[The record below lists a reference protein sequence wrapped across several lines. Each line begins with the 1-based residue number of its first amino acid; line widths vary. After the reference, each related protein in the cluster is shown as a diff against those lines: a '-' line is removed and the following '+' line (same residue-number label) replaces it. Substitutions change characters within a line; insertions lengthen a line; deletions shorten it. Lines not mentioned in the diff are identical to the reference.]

1 MTKHCRLFLLLMM
14 MGVAV
19 PPVVSAEPASKP
31 AETHLWVCAGYFEK
45 RLDREVAS
53 HGIEIY
59 RERFMA
65 TRDGAIRR
73 AVFVFPV
80 AYRVLRDHLRS
91 QTATRFGEAAFVE
104 HPAFDLR
111 DDVAA
116 APGAKAASSAGTYS
130 PGEQIAS
137 LAEPGVRLDKRPA
150 AVEITTKP
158 YNGVPSK
165 NGWSQ
170 LHLLVLDGAPILGS
184 DSTLVVAWR
193 EDSAEEWGTGKSGS
207 LFSFGKHRAS
217 ASFVTAT
224 EFALMER
231 LGKLYGT
238 PFGLFPLSDSGPL
251 QKDAAGWQNARE
263 WLERYRAK
271 PDDDLQ
277 AIHPGRC

>member
-1 MTKHCRLFLLLMM
+1 MTMRYRLILLLVLI
-14 MGVAV
+14 GVG
-19 PPVVSAEPASKP
+19 VSPLATAAPATKP
-31 AETHLWVCAGYFEK
+31 AETHLWVCAGYFMK

-53 HGIEIY
+53 HGVDIY

-65 TRDGAIRR
+65 TRDDAIRR

-80 AYRVLRDHLRS
+80 AYRILRDHLRS
-91 QTATRFGEAAFVE
+91 QTETCFGEAAYVE

-116 APGAKAASSAGTYS
+116 AGDKAATAADAYK

-137 LAEPGVRLDKRPA
+137 LAGPGAGSGKPA

-170 LHLLVLDGAPILGS
+170 LHLLILDGAPVLGS

-193 EDSAEEWGTGKSGS
+193 SDSSEEWGTTKSGG
-207 LFSFGKHRAS
+207 LFSFGKHRVS
-217 ASFVTAT
+217 VDFVTGT

-231 LGKLYGT
+231 MGKLYRT
-238 PFGLFPLSDSGPL
+238 PFGLFPLSASGPL
-251 QKDAAGWQNARE
+251 QKDTASWQQARD

-277 AIHPGRC
+277 AVRPGHC